1 MSALSFTIKLVDKIS
16 DTLKKIQGNVS
27 VVGHEMD
34 KTTGVTKKFGD
45 ICKQI
50 KAPNINAVLDI
61 ADRVGS
67 AFSSAVATGMNFGQS
82 MADLSSITGIA
93 GAELAGLEENARKIG
108 ASSGLGADTA
118 ARAYATLASQIEIS
132 RIGIDGLNT
141 LQEKSVTLAQAAGMS
156 LDEAAVALA
165 ATINQFGL
173 GADEADRVIN
183 VLAAGSKFGAAEIT
197 DLAQSFKVTGSA
209 ASAMGLSV
217 EETAGALEILSQAN
231 LKGSEAG
238 TALRNIILKL
248 NTELGI
254 DLSQTSL
261 GTALDSLKPK
271 LTDAAYL
278 SKVFGM
284 ENIAAA
290 QFLIQNAAAV
300 DEMTAKVTGTSVAQE
315 QAAIR
320 TGTQAQ
326 RMAELRAKIDD
337 LKIAFT
343 DMAGSAA
350 PYIAVLSENA
360 AAITMVLQVSH
371 SMISSLSAIKTVL
384 SAVHM
389 QTVAHTASLIAH
401 KAATLAV
408 AAATKVWMGIQAAFN
423 AVMTANPIAMV
434 VMAIGALV
442 AGVIYAYNHFEG
454 FRKVCDTVWNAVK
467 NVASAV
473 WDGLVKA
480 FEAVTGAIKK
490 AWTWLK
496 NFLGMGSDT
505 SDIDAET
512 EAVEAQTEAI
522 EENNAA
528 RRKMPGAI
536 VYTGGGNMPV
546 PAAPAVPAA
555 PEMPEYDPDAPL
567 DNIAAINAAL
577 DHWREKQ
584 QTASRETI
592 GEINDTI
599 ASLIDLRSEY
609 EAISNE
615 PKAPETPEVPAEPD
629 TPAFDPTAPL
639 ESIRQI
645 NAAIEYYRNLR
656 LDASAESIA
665 GIDAEIAKLERL
677 RDSFGQLSD
686 SELTAADH
694 AKGAV
699 SAITNVASIMNS
711 LSGVVGESAGSWLS
725 WGGNV
730 LSAVAQ
736 ALPMIAQLIGGNIAQ
751 AFSGAIAQSQSVS
764 FPYNLIALAASLA
777 SVGAAV
783 ASIPKFAA
791 GGIAYGPTVGLFG
804 EYAGARSNPEVVAPL
819 NRLRDMISPAAQT
832 EAVGGRVEFIIDGR
846 VLRGVLAK
854 TEHTTLRTR

>member
-1 MSALSFTIKLVDKIS
+1 MSTLSFTIKLVDKIS
-16 DTLKKIQGNVS
+16 DTLKKIQGDVS
-27 VVGHEMD
+27 DISKKMD
-34 KTTGVTKKFGD
+34 KATGATSKFEQIFKK
-45 ICKQI
+45 IQ
-50 KAPNINAVLDI
+50 APNVGAWLDI
-61 ADRVGS
+61 SDRIGS
-67 AFSSAVATGMNFGQS
+67 AFSSAASTGMAFGQS
-82 MADLSSITGIA
+82 MADLSSITGIT
-93 GAELAGLEENARKIG
+93 GAELANLEENARKIG

-156 LDEAAVALA
+156 LDGAAVALS

-320 TGTQAQ
+320 TDTTAQ
-326 RMAELRAKIDD
+326 RMAELRAKIDGV
-337 LKIAFT
+337 KITLT
-343 DMAGSAA
+343 DITGSFA
-350 PYIAVLSENA
+350 PYIAILTENA
-360 AAITMVLQVSH
+360 AAITMAVQVTK
-371 SMISSLSAIKTVL
+371 SMITSFTAVKTVL
-384 SAVHM
+384 SAVHIK
-389 QTVAHTASLIAH
+389 TVAHTAALITH
-401 KAATLAV
+401 RAATLAV
-408 AAATKVWMGIQAAFN
+408 AAAAKVWTGIQAALN
-423 AVMTANPIAMV
+423 AVLSANPVAMLV
-434 VMAIGALV
+434 LGIGALV
-442 AGVIYAYNHFEG
+442 AAVIAAYKNFDG
-454 FRKVCDTVWNAVK
+454 FRQICDTVWSAVK

-480 FEAVTGAIKK
+480 FEAVSGAIKK

-496 NFLGMGSDT
+496 NFLGMESDT
-505 SDIDAET
+505 SAIDAAT

-522 EENNAA
+522 EKNNAE
-528 RRKMPGAI
+528 RGKKPGEI
-536 VYTGGGNMPV
+536 TYTGNVNV
-546 PAAPAVPAA
+546 PAVSMPAVP
-555 PEMPEYDPDAPL
+555 EIPEYDPDAPL

-577 DHWREKQ
+577 DHWRDKQ

-592 GEINDTI
+592 GGINDTI
-599 ASLIDLRSEY
+599 ASLIELRSEY
-609 EAISNE
+609 ESISN
-615 PKAPETPEVPAEPD
+615 APQASEAAETPVEAE
-629 TPAFDPTAPL
+629 TPAFDPSAPL

-645 NAAIEYYRNLR
+645 TAAIEHYRTLR
-656 LDASAESIA
+656 LDATAESIS
-665 GIDAEIAKLERL
+665 GIDAEIARLEQL
-677 RDSFGQLSD
+677 RDSFGKVAE

-694 AKGAV
+694 ARGAV
-699 SAITNVASIMNS
+699 GAITNVASIMQS
-711 LSGVVGESAGSWLS
+711 LSGVVGKSAGSWLQ

-730 LSAVAQ
+730 LSAVSQ

-751 AFSGAIAQSQSVS
+751 AFSGAIAQSQSVP
-764 FPYNLIALAASLA
+764 FPYNLISLAASLA

-819 NRLRDMISPAAQT
+819 NRLRDMIAPATQT
-832 EAVGGRVEFIIDGR
+832 EAVGGHVEFVIDGR